1 MMKQIESIAIEEYGI
16 LKANANI
23 DIPRLRE
30 TIICTSS
37 SANYEFGGYTYTSSD
52 LQKLKSKNHFL
63 YFYFNSIG
71 QNLLK
76 MKVSQLIKKNV
87 SMLNH

>member
-1 MMKQIESIAIEEYGI
+1 MKQIESIAIEEYGI

-30 TIICTSS
+30 TIICTSA
-37 SANYEFGGYTYTSSD
+37 SANYEFGGYTYTPTD
-52 LQKLKSKNHFL
+52 LQKLKSKNHCL